1 MCEYVRVC
9 VCEFETYVC
18 MRSSCMRER
27 VSVCVVSCGG
37 GKAGEFVPQPFP
49 ERKWKKQKK
58 KNVRFVRSR
67 KAVLVWFGLVGVYC
81 NPARSLAS
89 LCHRLSSLH
98 HRWVCFIFVKEGRKR
113 TPLDYRP
120 PGRGPSMGLGTRE
133 LFRLTRLCR

>member
-1 MCEYVRVC
+1 
-9 VCEFETYVC
+9 

-37 GKAGEFVPQPFP
+37 GRPANLFLSLFQKESGRNKKRKMSGSFVGERLSV
-49 ERKWKKQKK
+49 
-58 KNVRFVRSR
+58 
-67 KAVLVWFGLVGVYC
+67 VWFGRCLLQPGPQSC
-81 NPARSLAS
+81 FSLPPLILFA
-89 LCHRLSSLH
+89 SSLGLFYICK
-98 HRWVCFIFVKEGRKR
+98 RGRKR